1 MASRSRPASNV
12 LPTYTHPHVLV
23 IDEVGDLSY
32 GPDGANVLFQ
42 VVNDRHLHSPTVTF
56 LLSICRTEVASFL
69 STMALASTQVALSRG
84 WITTGSWQRLPMPSR
99 IPSTVKETHGL
110 TDCRTSCY
118 LGAPPTDAET

>member
-42 VVNDRHLHSPTVTF
+42 TVNDRRLHSPAHDRSVVD
-56 LLSICRTEVASFL
+56 LSDR
-69 STMALASTQVALSRG
+69 SRLISLDHG
-84 WITTGSWQRLPMPSR
+84 ACQYAGGAPSEPSR
-99 IPSTVKETHGL
+99 IPSALKETHGL

-118 LGAPPTDAET
+118 RIVPQVAGAEVLSLQPHCSG